1 MARERLDVVTVI
13 FANRRYQILDVEMR
27 RTGANGFGERAG
39 AMVDIGSPPLDFVRI
54 AEGLGVPAVRVET
67 VEGFVEHFARCLRER
82 GPSVIEALL

>member
-1 MARERLDVVTVI
+1 
-13 FANRRYQILDVEMR
+13 
-27 RTGANGFGERAG
+27 
-39 AMVDIGSPPLDFVRI
+39 MVDIGSPPLDFVRI